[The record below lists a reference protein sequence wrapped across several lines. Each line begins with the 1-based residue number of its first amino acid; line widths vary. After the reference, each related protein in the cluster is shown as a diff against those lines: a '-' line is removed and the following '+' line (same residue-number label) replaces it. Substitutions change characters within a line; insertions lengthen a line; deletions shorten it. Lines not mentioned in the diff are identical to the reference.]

1 MNYINEEVITASRI
15 SITNLLQEI
24 GPDEVIREII
34 AGLRAK
40 QKTISSKYFYNRVGS
55 ILFEEITRLEEYYP
69 TRTEKSIL
77 KKIAPDLMKQY
88 GEFEIIELGPGDNSK
103 VSILLSAA
111 KDLNQSA
118 MRYLPL
124 DISQA
129 ALSVSAAELVRIYPN
144 LHVEGYAVDF
154 LSQFGAIQRE
164 HPAIVCFFGSTIG
177 NFEWEASLELLRN
190 LSGKMKRGDV
200 LLLGMDLVKPAHVLH
215 AAYNDAGGLTE
226 AFNKNILNSVND
238 LIKSD
243 FNADDFEHLAFYNK
257 KKTRIEMHLVA
268 RRDLNIHSAYIRED
282 ILFKKGETI
291 HTENSH
297 KYNSRH
303 IREIIKATGF
313 QLNQTHTD
321 EKGWFAVTEFQKV

>member
-1 MNYINEEVITASRI
+1 MNYVNEEVITASRI

-24 GPDEVIREII
+24 GPNEVIREIVS
-34 AGLRAK
+34 GLRAE
-40 QKTISSKYFYNRVGS
+40 QKTISSKYFYNRTGS

-77 KKIAPDLMKQY
+77 KEIAPDLMKQY

-111 KDLNQSA
+111 KDLNLAS

-129 ALSVSAAELVRIYPN
+129 ALSVSAAELVRSYPN

-154 LSQFGAIQRE
+154 LSQFGTIERE
-164 HPAIVCFFGSTIG
+164 HPAIICFFGSTIG
-177 NFEWEASLELLRN
+177 NFEWDASLELLRN
-190 LSGKMKRGDV
+190 LSGKMKKGDV
-200 LLLGMDLVKPAHVLH
+200 LLLGMDMVKPAHVLH
-215 AAYNDAGGLTE
+215 AAYNDASGVTE
-226 AFNKNILNSVND
+226 AFNKNILHSVND

-243 FNADDFEHLAFYNK
+243 FNTEDFNHLAFYNK
-257 KKTRIEMHLVA
+257 KKSRIEMHLVA
-268 RRDLNIHSAYIRED
+268 KRDLSIHSEYIREE
-282 ILFKKGETI
+282 ILLKKGETI

-303 IREIIKATGF
+303 IREIVKSTGL

-321 EKGWFAVTEFQKV
+321 EKGWFAVTEFQKA

>member
-24 GPDEVIREII
+24 GPNEVIREIVT
-34 AGLRAK
+34 GLRAK
-40 QKTISSKYFYNRVGS
+40 QKAISSKYFYNRIGS

-88 GEFEIIELGPGDNSK
+88 GAFEIIELGPGDNSK
-103 VSILLSAA
+103 VSILLNAA
-111 KDLNQSA
+111 QELNLA
-118 MRYLPL
+118 DMRYLPL

-154 LSQFGAIQRE
+154 LSQFGTIQRE

-177 NFEWEASLELLRN
+177 NFDWEASLELLRN
-190 LSGKMKRGDV
+190 LSGKMKGGDV
-200 LLLGMDLVKPAHVLH
+200 LLLGMDMVKPAHVLH
-215 AAYNDAGGLTE
+215 AAYNDAGGVTE
-226 AFNKNILNSVND
+226 AFNKNILHSVND

-243 FNADDFEHLAFYNK
+243 FNEDDFEHLAFYNK
-257 KKTRIEMHLVA
+257 KKTRIEMHLA
-268 RRDLNIHSAYIRED
+268 AKRDLNIHSEYIREE
-282 ILFKKGETI
+282 IPLKKGETI

-297 KYNSRH
+297 KYNSSH
-303 IREIIKATGF
+303 IHEIVKSTGL

-321 EKGWFAVTEFQKV
+321 EKGWFAVTEFKKV

>member
-1 MNYINEEVITASRI
+1 MNYVNEEVITASRI

-24 GPDEVIREII
+24 GPNEVIREIVS
-34 AGLRAK
+34 GLRAE
-40 QKTISSKYFYNRVGS
+40 QKTISSKYFYNSLGS

-77 KKIAPDLMKQY
+77 KKIAPDLMRQY
-88 GEFEIIELGPGDNSK
+88 GDYEIIELGPGDHSK
-103 VSILLSAA
+103 ISILLSAA
-111 KDLNQSA
+111 ADLNLPL

-124 DISQA
+124 DISQPA
-129 ALSVSAAELVRIYPN
+129 ISVSAAELVRTYPN

-154 LSQFGAIQRE
+154 LSQFGTIQRE
-164 HPAIVCFFGSTIG
+164 HPAIICFFGSTIG

-190 LSGKMKRGDV
+190 LSGKMKKGDV
-200 LLLGMDLVKPAHVLH
+200 LLLGMDMVKPEHVLH
-215 AAYNDAGGLTE
+215 AAYNDAAGVTE
-226 AFNKNILNSVND
+226 AFNKNILHSVND

-243 FNADDFEHLAFYNK
+243 FHTEDFNHLAFYNK
-257 KKTRIEMHLVA
+257 KKSRVEMHLVA
-268 RRDLNIHSAYIRED
+268 KRDLSIHSDYIREE
-282 ILFKKGETI
+282 IHLKKGETI

-303 IREIIKATGF
+303 IREIVKSTGL

-321 EKGWFAVTEFQKV
+321 EKGWFAVTEFQKP